1 MIGILKALG
10 AKNFSISKVFLY
22 HAAFL
27 IGKGLLLG
35 NIIGIGLALLQ
46 YYFEFVKLNPST
58 YYIDTV
64 PINLQPG
71 HLIMLNLGTL
81 IITTAMLVFPSLII
95 SKIRPSK
102 AIKFS

>member
-1 MIGILKALG
+1 
-10 AKNFSISKVFLY
+10 VFLY